1 MIHTEII
8 DWFSRDDETKQAVG
22 LHHKGTELA
31 GKGGQI

>member
-1 MIHTEII
+1 MSHTKII
-8 DWFSRDDETKQAVG
+8 DWFSSNETRQAVG